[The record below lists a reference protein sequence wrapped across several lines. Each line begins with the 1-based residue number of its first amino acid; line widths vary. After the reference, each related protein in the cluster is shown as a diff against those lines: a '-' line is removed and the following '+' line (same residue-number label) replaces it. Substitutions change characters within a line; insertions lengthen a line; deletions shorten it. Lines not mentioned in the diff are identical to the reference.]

1 MYKSICCMI
10 PYIYVCIWMKH
21 WAKNNLSDRS
31 HHSICPW
38 WGLVNEWNG
47 AQGMCCFFYR
57 FWVILKVFNFWN
69 FNHQQTYD
77 NCVMYIESESRSV
90 VSDSVTPWTSPWN
103 SPGQNSGVG
112 SLSLLQGIFS
122 TQGLNPSLPHCSLI
136 LYQLSHNR
144 SQCVNKTLKDET
156 G

>member
-69 FNHQQTYD
+69 SIINKLMIIVLCILKVKVAQLCLTLWPHGLVHGILQARIVEWVAFPF
-77 NCVMYIESESRSV
+77 SRGSSQPRDWTQ
-90 VSDSVTPWTSPWN
+90 VSHIAVWFFTSWATTEAN
-103 SPGQNSGVG
+103 VSIK
-112 SLSLLQGIFS
+112 L
-122 TQGLNPSLPHCSLI
+122 
-136 LYQLSHNR
+136 
-144 SQCVNKTLKDET
+144 
-156 G
+156 